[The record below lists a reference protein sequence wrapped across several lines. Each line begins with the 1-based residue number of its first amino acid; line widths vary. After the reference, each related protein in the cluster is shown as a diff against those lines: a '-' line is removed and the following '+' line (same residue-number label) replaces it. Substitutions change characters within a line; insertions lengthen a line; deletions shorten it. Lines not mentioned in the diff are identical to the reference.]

1 MTHLKIEDI
10 IPDKSRLRILVDS
23 FSGSEFHTS
32 FMKEIYDELGLIE
45 IHNLDEQLMII
56 KESGVI
62 KNTNNGN
69 SYVSYLIGVTTVPPT
84 GPLVRK
90 GGSLPD

>member
-10 IPDKSRLRILVDS
+10 IPDKSRLRVLVDS
-23 FSGSEFHTS
+23 FSDSEFYTS

-56 KESGVI
+56 KDSGVI

-69 SYVSYLIGVTTVPPT
+69 SYVSYLIGVTTVAPN
-84 GPLVRK
+84 GPLVKK

>member
-10 IPDKSRLRILVDS
+10 IPDKSRLRVLVDS
-23 FSGSEFHTS
+23 LSGLDFYNS

-56 KESGVI
+56 KESGII
-62 KNTNNGN
+62 KHTNNGN
-69 SYVSYLIGVTTVPPT
+69 SYVSYLIGVTTVPPN
-84 GPLVRK
+84 GPLMKK

>member
-10 IPDKSRLRILVDS
+10 IADKSRLRVLVDS

-69 SYVSYLIGVTTVPPT
+69 SYVSYLIGVTTVAPN
-84 GPLVRK
+84 GPLIKK

>member
-1 MTHLKIEDI
+1 MTQLKIEDI

-23 FSGSEFHTS
+23 LSDSDFYHS
-32 FMKEIYDELGLIE
+32 FMKEIHDELGLIE

-69 SYVSYLIGVTTVPPT
+69 SYVSYLIGITTVPRD
-84 GPLVRK
+84 GSLVKK

>member
-1 MTHLKIEDI
+1 MLQLKIEDI
-10 IPDKSRLRILVDS
+10 TPNKSRLRVLVDS
-23 FSGSEFHTS
+23 FSGSEFYTT

-56 KESGVI
+56 KESGII

-69 SYVSYLIGVTTVPPT
+69 SYVSYLIGVTTVPPN
-84 GPLVRK
+84 GPLIKK